1 MFGEQIGSSLMPLT
15 MSSAIIEFDQ
25 FTPDWSL
32 AQLSEEGVSEPRSFT
47 AHVDFDT
54 PFGNV
59 PIVHVGISGFD
70 IDNCDTSRLSVRTSS
85 ISPTGFDLVIQTWLT
100 TRVYKVEISWLA
112 LGGQAVYQ

>member
-25 FTPDWSL
+25 FTPDWPL
-32 AQLSEEGVSEPRSFT
+32 AQLPEDDAAEPRSFT
-47 AHVDFDT
+47 AHVNFDT

-70 IDNCDTSRLSVRTSS
+70 IDNRDTSRLSAHASA
-85 ISPTGFDLVIQTWLT
+85 ISPTGFDLVIKTWLN